1 MRLPPPP
8 RTLRPLS
15 YGLAALA
22 LALTGCG
29 PTDNTYPP
37 LLPLSDLNR
46 PPAIPA
52 HAADAAADPQAVGAA
67 LQARR
72 AEAAARADDARGTVT
87 DADALAGRAGALR
100 TRADAL
106 AATELPRDTA
116 PAASNSAPASDPA
129 TAARARALRERARAL
144 SDNPVAGELAP
155 LPPCPPGTVDAAAS
169 RCNPLSDSPD
179 PRAP

>member
-1 MRLPPPP
+1 MRPAPAP
-8 RTLRPLS
+8 RTLRFLALLAL
-15 YGLAALA
+15 GLAA
-22 LALTGCG
+22 CG
-29 PTDNTYPP
+29 PTDDTYPR
-37 LLPLSDLNR
+37 LLPLSELNH

-72 AEAAARADDARGTVT
+72 EEAAARADDARGAVT

-100 TRADAL
+100 RRADAL
-106 AATELPRDTA
+106 AATELPRDPA
-116 PAASNSAPASDPA
+116 PAAARESAPAPDPA
-129 TAARARALRERARAL
+129 TAARARALRDRARAL
-144 SDNPVAGELAP
+144 SDNPVAGDLAP

-169 RCNPLSDSPD
+169 RCNPLSGSPD